1 MNESAKRAIHAV
13 LQTLDQIT
21 VSGRDNLDMM
31 LASMMTLEKLLNEE
45 QEEQTD
51 G

>member
-1 MNESAKRAIHAV
+1 MNEATKRAIHAV

-31 LASMMTLEKLLNEE
+31 LASMMTLERLLNKE

>member
-1 MNESAKRAIHAV
+1 MNESDKRTIHAV

-45 QEEQTD
+45 QEEQSD

>member
-1 MNESAKRAIHAV
+1 MNESTKRAIHAV

-45 QEEQTD
+45 QEEQSD